1 MSLPEVRLTRERIE
15 SCKVKKYQ
23 MFLKAEYLFGA
34 RAIEVAGKLCS
45 CDILRGKLKEPYGPK
60 GINCWLSETEP
71 PDMKQKAVAMIL
83 LKAIGGNHEEAIAT
97 VDALTRNVPVA
108 VFKINIAKQHPEQGE
123 EYPFRLVALPLVDD
137 YEPWASEMFEY
148 FKVAGDNYVFPF
160 NRQEVWEYITR
171 KQRIFEGLTY
181 RIKKYNYPGEV
192 EDETKTS
199 FSHPRKLKNHGLR
212 HIRTNELLTDYGF
225 DGIDLGAMI
234 GWSMNSTQKISASP
248 SQAGNYAEI
257 REAWKRYIKKL
268 CKPNPYS
275 FHSSKEIGEN

>member
-45 CDILRGKLKEPYGPK
+45 CDILRGKLSEPYGPK
-60 GINCWLSETEP
+60 GNDCWLAETEP
-71 PDMKQKAVAMIL
+71 PDIPSKDMVKIIIIAMSDKEKALSMI
-83 LKAIGGNHEEAIAT
+83 EP
-97 VDALTRNVPVA
+97 LTANIPVA
-108 VFKINIAKQHPEQGE
+108 IFKIRIAKQHPEQGE
-123 EYPFRLVALPLVDD
+123 DYPYRLVALPLNPKF
-137 YEPWASEMFEY
+137 EPWGREMYEY
-148 FKVAGDNYVFPF
+148 FEASGDNYVFPF

-171 KQRIFEGLTY
+171 KQRIFDGLTY
-181 RIKKYNYPGEV
+181 RIKKYNYPGEA

-275 FHSSKEIGEN
+275 FHSSKEIGAK